1 MSQISI
7 SEASRNLSHWINQ
20 ASYGRDLIV
29 ITSRGKAKAILIGAD
44 SFEALIG
51 MGDYAHRE
59 LMPAEQLRQQFRQA
73 LMNAGYADRE
83 AIVEMVRK
91 VKQEKRSHASDKRYD
106 GGPGVW

>member
-73 LMNAGYADRE
+73 LVNAGYTDRE

-91 VKQEKRSHASDKRYD
+91 VKQEIANERGQVEYSSDD
-106 GGPGVW
+106 GA